1 MNYNL
6 VFRHLDKIKD
16 STNKTNYL
24 LLKNYYSSETL
35 SKKDNVICLDN
46 ETLIQ
51 EKKISEEYKG
61 KAFIQMVNYLN
72 IIHNLDR
79 EAKYWGILLGSWFE
93 RFTEIFFNRYL
104 NLISL
109 VKKYKIDKVIINEDY
124 NHSLKFNFTS
134 KYNIFVV
141 T

>member
-51 EKKISEEYKG
+51 EKKKISEEYKG

-134 KYNIFVV
+134 EIIFL
-141 T
+141 